1 MESPAAPVVT
11 PAMCTCSI
19 MTKPM
24 TEQQARQLCI
34 DGDRETSRIPRRK
47 AQLVMTLPDNH
58 IAKRLKAAQDTVWCE
73 VSRPDGPDYWIDLH
87 TITDP
92 KIIS

>member
-1 MESPAAPVVT
+1 
-11 PAMCTCSI
+11 
-19 MTKPM
+19 
-24 TEQQARQLCI
+24 
-34 DGDRETSRIPRRK
+34 
-47 AQLVMTLPDNH
+47 MTLPDNH